1 MNNRVDIPFNINT
14 PTSERKGLQIEEE
27 NLDIEIIL
35 LIPSPFIFNGRND
48 FSNYQS
54 ILNRSLNDNELR
66 KNNNINTNLKTIQN
80 KKENC
85 QCSICFE
92 KIDLNENLFD
102 LNCGHDFHESCLN
115 NWIKYKQDCPVCR
128 KSVPFI
134 IKK

>member
-14 PTSERKGLQIEEE
+14 PTSERKGEFQQFE

-35 LIPSPFIFNGRND
+35 LIPQPFSD
-48 FSNYQS
+48 FSNYHS

-66 KNNNINTNLKTIQN
+66 KNNNINTNLKPIEN

-92 KIDLNENLFD
+92 KIAINEKTFELD
-102 LNCGHDFHESCLN
+102 CKHDFHESCLN
-115 NWIKYKQDCPVCR
+115 NWIKYKQNCPICR
-128 KSVPFI
+128 KSVPFK